1 MTDLFIKRDLQSIRV
16 WECGKI
22 LTKKVLFAGAYG
34 LENAGDDLPLIL
46 ICEKLKEYA
55 PQFLFEFTALSR
67 HPSLKNEKSYGIKFV
82 KNLEY
87 DTKEDSKNKS
97 FKGLNYGDSKD
108 DLVRVEEEIKNCDL
122 LVLGAGN
129 IFHDKTIDIFR
140 GPIPLFALYV
150 FLAKLYHKK
159 IMLYG
164 TSVTPLKTSL
174 GKKLSRYIVENS
186 DIVTLRDE
194 QSKIELQKILT
205 EPKKISVFPDSTL
218 AAVKPDKDT
227 INNFLKNEKIPRG
240 RRYIGLALRDL
251 RVVLSDDETDIVWN
265 RLVNTLNKL
274 KNEFEFVFVPQVTYK
289 WDDDRIIAKKL
300 SKRLDKDVKFH
311 LIKNWDDPR
320 ELIGLYSC
328 FDLTLSIRL
337 HGTIF
342 SCIAGTPVIAINY
355 MPKVESFME
364 SMELKEYLIDFKS
377 IKNNYLLNLINK
389 LLKDKD
395 VSTKIK
401 NNIHQKK
408 EITNCYYKLAVSL
421 LED

>member
-1 MTDLFIKRDLQSIRV
+1 MGLGSIQ
-16 WECGKI
+16 
-22 LTKKVLFAGAYG
+22 TKKVLFAGAYG

-55 PQFLFEFTALSR
+55 PQFQFEFTALSR
-67 HPSLKNEKSYGIKFV
+67 HPSIQNEKSYGIKFV
-82 KNLEY
+82 KNIEY
-87 DTKEDSKNKS
+87 NSKEESLNKS
-97 FKGLNYGDSKD
+97 FKGLNYGDNKD
-108 DLVRVEEEIKNCDL
+108 DLLRVENQIKNCDI

-150 FLAKLYHKK
+150 FLAKLHHKK
-159 IMLYG
+159 VMLYG

-194 QSKIELQKILT
+194 RSKLELKKILT
-205 EPKKISVFPDSTL
+205 DPKKISVFPDSTL
-218 AAVKPDKDT
+218 GAEKPDEDA
-227 INNFLKNEKIPRG
+227 LKNYLKKQQIPPG
-240 RRYIGLALRDL
+240 RRYMGLALRDL
-251 RVVLSDDETDIVWN
+251 NVILGDNETELVWDQ
-265 RLVNTLNKL
+265 LINTLNKL
-274 KNEFEFVFVPQVTYK
+274 KNIFEFVFVPQATYK
-289 WDDDRIIAKKL
+289 WDDDRIIAKTL

-311 LIKNWDDPR
+311 LIKKWDDPR

-364 SMELKEYLIDFKS
+364 SIKLKEYSVDFKS
-377 IKNNYLLNLINK
+377 IKNGYLLKLINK
-389 LLKDKD
+389 LLEDKEVLTEIKD
-395 VSTKIK
+395 
-401 NNIHQKK
+401 NINAQK
-408 EITNCYYKLAVSL
+408 ELTNCYHKLAISL
-421 LED
+421 LEDNKYV

>member
-1 MTDLFIKRDLQSIRV
+1 MNLKKFTNQSKV
-16 WECGKI
+16 WGWGKI

-67 HPSLKNEKSYGIKFV
+67 HPNLGNEKAYGIKFI

-87 DTKEDSKNKS
+87 DTKEESKDKS
-97 FKGLNYGDSKD
+97 FKGLNYGDNKD
-108 DLVRVEEEIKNCDL
+108 DLVQVEEEIKNCDL

-159 IMLYG
+159 VMLYG

-174 GKKLSRYIVENS
+174 GKTLSRYIVENS

-194 QSKIELQKILT
+194 RSKIELQKILT
-205 EPKKISVFPDSTL
+205 KPKKISVFPDSTL
-218 AAVKPDKDT
+218 GAIKPDEDT
-227 INNFLKNEKIPRG
+227 INNFLKKEKIPRG
-240 RRYIGLALRDL
+240 GRYIGLALRDL
-251 RVVLSDDETDIVWN
+251 RVVLTDDETEIVWN
-265 RLVNTLNKL
+265 QIVNTLNKL

-289 WDDDRIIAKKL
+289 EDDDRIIAKEL

-377 IKNNYLLNLINK
+377 IKNDYLLKLINK
-389 LLKDKD
+389 LLEDKK

-401 NNIHQKK
+401 NTTCQKK
-408 EITNCYYKLAVSL
+408 EITNCYPKLAVSL
-421 LED
+421 LDE

>member
-1 MTDLFIKRDLQSIRV
+1 LKLTGKYSIKV
-16 WECGKI
+16 WGGKI

-34 LENAGDDLPLIL
+34 LENAGDDLPLIVL
-46 ICEKLKEYA
+46 CEKLREHA
-55 PQFLFEFTALSR
+55 PQYLFEFTALSR
-67 HPSLKNEKSYGIKFV
+67 NPNSGNEKSYDIKFV

-87 DTKEDSKNKS
+87 DSKEESLNKS
-97 FKGLNYGDSKD
+97 FKGLNYGDNKE
-108 DLVRVEEEIKNCDL
+108 DLERVEDQIKKCDL

-140 GPIPLFALYV
+140 GPIPLFTLYV

-159 IMLYG
+159 VMLYG

-194 QSKIELQKILT
+194 RSKKEIQKMLT
-205 EPKKISVFPDSTL
+205 EPKNISVFPDSTL
-218 AAVKPDKDT
+218 GTVKLDEYAV
-227 INNFLKNEKIPRG
+227 NNYLKREKITRG

-251 RVVLSDDETDIVWN
+251 KVVLSDNETEKVWN
-265 RLVNTLNKL
+265 QLINTINKL

-289 WDDDRIIAKKL
+289 DDDDRIIAKKL
-300 SKRLDKDVKFH
+300 TKRLDNDVKFH

-320 ELIGLYSC
+320 ELIGLYGC

-364 SMELKEYLIDFKS
+364 SMELKEYLIDFNC
-377 IKNNYLLNLINK
+377 IKKDSLLELINK
-389 LLKDKD
+389 LLEDKE
-395 VSTKIK
+395 VRAKIK
-401 NNIHQKK
+401 DNAKEKK
-408 EITNCYYKLAVSL
+408 ELTNGYYKLAISL
-421 LED
+421 LEN

>member
-1 MTDLFIKRDLQSIRV
+1 M
-16 WECGKI
+16 GKI

-46 ICEKLKEYA
+46 FCEKLRAHA
-55 PQFLFEFTALSR
+55 PRFLFEFTALSR
-67 HPSLKNEKSYGIKFV
+67 NPSVGNEKSHDIKFV

-87 DTKEDSKNKS
+87 DSKEESLNKS
-97 FKGLNYGDSKD
+97 FKGLNFGDNKE
-108 DLVRVEEEIKNCDL
+108 DLVRVEDQIKNCDL
-122 LVLGAGN
+122 FVLGAGN

-140 GPIPLFALYV
+140 GPIPLFALYI
-150 FLAKLYHKK
+150 FLAKLHHKK
-159 IMLYG
+159 VMLYG
-164 TSVTPLKTSL
+164 TSVTPLKTRL

-194 QSKIELQKILT
+194 RSKIELQKILI

-218 AAVKPDKDT
+218 CAVKPDEDGV
-227 INNFLKNEKIPRG
+227 NNYLKREKIPIG
-240 RRYIGLALRDL
+240 RRYMGIALRDL
-251 RVVLSDDETDIVWN
+251 RVVLSDNETERIEN
-265 RLVNTLNKL
+265 QLVNTLNKL

-289 WDDDRIIAKKL
+289 DDDDRIIAEKL
-300 SKRLDKDVKFH
+300 SDRLDNDVKFH

-337 HGTIF
+337 HGNIF

-364 SMELKEYLIDFKS
+364 SMDLKEYLIDFNS
-377 IKNNYLLNLINK
+377 IKESSLLELVNK
-389 LLKDKD
+389 LLEEKE
-395 VSTKIK
+395 VRAKIK
-401 NNIHQKK
+401 YNINEKK
-408 EITNCYYKLAVSL
+408 ELTNCYHKLAVSL
-421 LED
+421 LE

>member
-1 MTDLFIKRDLQSIRV
+1 M
-16 WECGKI
+16 
-22 LTKKVLFAGAYG
+22 
-34 LENAGDDLPLIL
+34 
-46 ICEKLKEYA
+46 KEYA

-67 HPSLKNEKSYGIKFV
+67 HPNIKYEKAYGIKFV

-87 DTKEDSKNKS
+87 DSEEESKNKS
-97 FKGLNYGDSKD
+97 FKGLNYGDNKE
-108 DLVRVEEEIKNCDL
+108 DLVRVEDQIKNCNI

-159 IMLYG
+159 VMLYG

-174 GKKLSRYIVENS
+174 GKTLTRYIVENS

-194 QSKIELQKILT
+194 LSKIELQKILT
-205 EPKKISVFPDSTL
+205 EPKKIIVFPDSTL
-218 AAVKPDKDT
+218 GAVKPDEYT
-227 INNFLKNEKIPRG
+227 VNNFLKREKIPRG

-251 RVVLSDDETDIVWN
+251 RVVLSDDDTEIIWN
-265 RLVNTLNKL
+265 QIVNTLNKL

-289 WDDDRIIAKKL
+289 WDDDRIIANKL

-311 LIKNWDDPR
+311 IIKKWDDPK

-364 SMELKEYLIDFKS
+364 SMELKEYLINIKS
-377 IKNNYLLNLINK
+377 IKNDYLLKLINK
-389 LLKDKD
+389 LLEDKE

-401 NNIHQKK
+401 NKINEKK
-408 EITNCYYKLAVSL
+408 ELTNHYHKLAVSL
-421 LED
+421 LDE